1 VILASAQ
8 TNPKHD
14 NINANL
20 NDHCLLIELAAKNG
34 AALIVFP
41 EMSITGY
48 EREKAQNFV
57 FDVLDPRLNTLLKL
71 AVDNKII
78 VIAGAP
84 VQIKDD
90 IYIGSFVIKP
100 DNSISIYTKQF
111 LHDGEAQYFKSS
123 FDYNPNI
130 QLADEKITLAICA
143 DINHEVHAE
152 NASKKN
158 TAIYVASIFYT
169 SNGIPEA
176 HSTLSN
182 YANKYKMNVLMSNF
196 CGSSWSLNA
205 GGQSGFWDKNGKL
218 IASLNDKESGL
229 LIMEKVRDSWTEK
242 TVIYD

>member
-1 VILASAQ
+1 MIFAAAQ

-14 NINANL
+14 NIKANL
-20 NDHCLLIELAAKNG
+20 NDHCKLSELAAKNG
-34 AALIVFP
+34 ADLIVFP

-48 EREKAQNFV
+48 EREKAKNFV

-84 VQIKDD
+84 IRIEGD

-100 DNSISIYTKQF
+100 DNSLSIYTKQF
-111 LHDGEAQYFKSS
+111 LHDGETQFFNSS
-123 FDYNPNI
+123 FNYNPAVE
-130 QLADEKITLAICA
+130 LADEKISLAICA
-143 DINHEVHAE
+143 DIEHEQHIK
-152 NASKKN
+152 NASSIN
-158 TAIYVASIFYT
+158 TTIYLASIFYT
-169 SNGIPEA
+169 SNGMPEA

-182 YANKYKMNVLMSNF
+182 YAIKYKMNVLMSNF

-218 IASLNDKESGL
+218 IANLNDTEPGL
-229 LIMEKVRDSWTEK
+229 LIMEKVHNSWIEK
-242 TVIYD
+242 KVLYD